1 MFELL
6 VIVAFVWLLIKA
18 IGLAFKLTWGMA
30 KIVASILMVLA
41 LPLLIVCLLFVGG
54 AILIVPV
61 AMIGMAAGIMKS
73 CIAQWTLFRTGHRA
87 SECRSLQVTRHR
99 RWSRAI

>member
-6 VIVAFVWLLIKA
+6 TIIVFAWLLIKA

-61 AMIGMAAGIMKS
+61 AMIGIAAGIMKS
-73 CIAQWTLFRTGHRA
+73 CIKA
-87 SECRSLQVTRHR
+87 
-99 RWSRAI
+99 

>member
-6 VIVAFVWLLIKA
+6 TIVVSVWLLIKT

-54 AILIVPV
+54 AILIIPV
-61 AMIGMAAGIMKS
+61 AMIGIAAGIMKS
-73 CIAQWTLFRTGHRA
+73 CIKA
-87 SECRSLQVTRHR
+87 
-99 RWSRAI
+99 

>member
-6 VIVAFVWLLIKA
+6 TIIVFAWLLIKA

-30 KIVASILMVLA
+30 KIIASILMVLA

-54 AILIVPV
+54 VILIVPV
-61 AMIGMAAGIMKS
+61 AMIGIAAGIMKS
-73 CIAQWTLFRTGHRA
+73 CIKA
-87 SECRSLQVTRHR
+87 
-99 RWSRAI
+99 

>member
-6 VIVAFVWLLIKA
+6 TIVVFVWLLIKT
-18 IGLAFKLTWGMA
+18 IGLAFKLTRGMA
-30 KIVASILMVLA
+30 KIVASILLVLA

-61 AMIGMAAGIMKS
+61 AMIGIAAGIMKS
-73 CIAQWTLFRTGHRA
+73 CIKA
-87 SECRSLQVTRHR
+87 
-99 RWSRAI
+99 

>member
-6 VIVAFVWLLIKA
+6 TIVVFVWLLIKT

-30 KIVASILMVLA
+30 KIVASILLVLA

-61 AMIGMAAGIMKS
+61 AMIGIAAGIMKF
-73 CIAQWTLFRTGHRA
+73 CIKA
-87 SECRSLQVTRHR
+87 
-99 RWSRAI
+99 

>member
-6 VIVAFVWLLIKA
+6 TIVVSVWLLIKT

-30 KIVASILMVLA
+30 KIIASILVVLA

-61 AMIGMAAGIMKS
+61 AMIGIAAGIMKS
-73 CIAQWTLFRTGHRA
+73 CIKA
-87 SECRSLQVTRHR
+87 
-99 RWSRAI
+99 

>member
-6 VIVAFVWLLIKA
+6 TIVVFAWLLIKA

-30 KIVASILMVLA
+30 KIVASSLLVLA

-61 AMIGMAAGIMKS
+61 AMIGIAAGIMKS
-73 CIAQWTLFRTGHRA
+73 CIK
-87 SECRSLQVTRHR
+87 V
-99 RWSRAI
+99 

>member
-6 VIVAFVWLLIKA
+6 TIIVFVWLLIKA

-30 KIVASILMVLA
+30 KIIASILMVLA

-54 AILIVPV
+54 AILIIPV
-61 AMIGMAAGIMKS
+61 AMIGIAAGIMKS
-73 CIAQWTLFRTGHRA
+73 CIKA
-87 SECRSLQVTRHR
+87 
-99 RWSRAI
+99 

>member
-6 VIVAFVWLLIKA
+6 TSIVFAWLLIKA

-30 KIVASILMVLA
+30 KIIASILMVLA

-61 AMIGMAAGIMKS
+61 AMIGIAAGIMKS
-73 CIAQWTLFRTGHRA
+73 CIKA
-87 SECRSLQVTRHR
+87 
-99 RWSRAI
+99 

>member
-6 VIVAFVWLLIKA
+6 TIIVFAWLLIKA
-18 IGLAFKLTWGMA
+18 IGLAFKLTWGMV

-61 AMIGMAAGIMKS
+61 AMIGIAAGIMKS
-73 CIAQWTLFRTGHRA
+73 CIKA
-87 SECRSLQVTRHR
+87 
-99 RWSRAI
+99 

>member
-6 VIVAFVWLLIKA
+6 TIIVFAWLLIKA

-61 AMIGMAAGIMKS
+61 AMIGIAAGIMKS
-73 CIAQWTLFRTGHRA
+73 CIK
-87 SECRSLQVTRHR
+87 S
-99 RWSRAI
+99 

>member
-6 VIVAFVWLLIKA
+6 TIIVFVWLLIKA

-30 KIVASILMVLA
+30 KIVSSILMVLA

-61 AMIGMAAGIMKS
+61 AMIGIAAGIMKS
-73 CIAQWTLFRTGHRA
+73 CIKA
-87 SECRSLQVTRHR
+87 
-99 RWSRAI
+99 

>member
-6 VIVAFVWLLIKA
+6 TLVVFVWLLIKT

-30 KIVASILMVLA
+30 KIVASILLVLA

-54 AILIVPV
+54 AILIIPV
-61 AMIGMAAGIMKS
+61 AMIGIAAGIMKS
-73 CIAQWTLFRTGHRA
+73 CIKA
-87 SECRSLQVTRHR
+87 
-99 RWSRAI
+99 

>member
-6 VIVAFVWLLIKA
+6 TIVVFVWLLIKA

-30 KIVASILMVLA
+30 KIAASILMVLA

-61 AMIGMAAGIMKS
+61 AMIGIAAGIMKS
-73 CIAQWTLFRTGHRA
+73 CIKA
-87 SECRSLQVTRHR
+87 
-99 RWSRAI
+99 

>member
-6 VIVAFVWLLIKA
+6 TIVVFVWLLIKT

-30 KIVASILMVLA
+30 KIVASILLVLA

-61 AMIGMAAGIMKS
+61 AMIGIAAGIMKS
-73 CIAQWTLFRTGHRA
+73 CIKA
-87 SECRSLQVTRHR
+87 
-99 RWSRAI
+99 

>member
-6 VIVAFVWLLIKA
+6 TIIVFAWLLIKT

-41 LPLLIVCLLFVGG
+41 LPLLIVCLLFVSG

-61 AMIGMAAGIMKS
+61 AMIGIAAGIMKS
-73 CIAQWTLFRTGHRA
+73 CIK
-87 SECRSLQVTRHR
+87 V
-99 RWSRAI
+99 

>member
-6 VIVAFVWLLIKA
+6 TIIVFAWLLIKA

-61 AMIGMAAGIMKS
+61 AMIGIAAGIMKS
-73 CIAQWTLFRTGHRA
+73 CIK
-87 SECRSLQVTRHR
+87 V
-99 RWSRAI
+99 

>member
-6 VIVAFVWLLIKA
+6 TIVVFAWLLIKA

-30 KIVASILMVLA
+30 KIVASILLVLA

-54 AILIVPV
+54 AILIIPV
-61 AMIGMAAGIMKS
+61 AMIGIAAGIMKS
-73 CIAQWTLFRTGHRA
+73 CIKT
-87 SECRSLQVTRHR
+87 
-99 RWSRAI
+99 

>member
-6 VIVAFVWLLIKA
+6 TIVVFAWLLIKA

-61 AMIGMAAGIMKS
+61 AMIGIAAGIMKS
-73 CIAQWTLFRTGHRA
+73 CIKT
-87 SECRSLQVTRHR
+87 
-99 RWSRAI
+99 

>member
-6 VIVAFVWLLIKA
+6 TIVVFVWLLIKA

-30 KIVASILMVLA
+30 KIIASILVVLA

-61 AMIGMAAGIMKS
+61 AMIGIAAGIMKS
-73 CIAQWTLFRTGHRA
+73 CIKA
-87 SECRSLQVTRHR
+87 
-99 RWSRAI
+99 

>member
-6 VIVAFVWLLIKA
+6 TIVVFAWLLIKA

-54 AILIVPV
+54 AILIIPV
-61 AMIGMAAGIMKS
+61 AMIGIAAGIMKS
-73 CIAQWTLFRTGHRA
+73 CIKA
-87 SECRSLQVTRHR
+87 
-99 RWSRAI
+99 

>member
-6 VIVAFVWLLIKA
+6 TIVVFVWLLAKA

-30 KIVASILMVLA
+30 KIVASILLVLA

-54 AILIVPV
+54 AILIIPV
-61 AMIGMAAGIMKS
+61 AMIGIAAGIMKS
-73 CIAQWTLFRTGHRA
+73 CIKA
-87 SECRSLQVTRHR
+87 
-99 RWSRAI
+99 

>member
-6 VIVAFVWLLIKA
+6 TIVVFVWLLVKT

-30 KIVASILMVLA
+30 KIVASILLVLA

-61 AMIGMAAGIMKS
+61 AMIGIAAGIMKS
-73 CIAQWTLFRTGHRA
+73 CIKA
-87 SECRSLQVTRHR
+87 
-99 RWSRAI
+99 

>member
-6 VIVAFVWLLIKA
+6 TIVVFVWLTIKA

-61 AMIGMAAGIMKS
+61 AMIGIAAGIMKS
-73 CIAQWTLFRTGHRA
+73 CIK
-87 SECRSLQVTRHR
+87 S
-99 RWSRAI
+99 

>member
-6 VIVAFVWLLIKA
+6 TIVVSVWLLIKT

-30 KIVASILMVLA
+30 KIVASILLVLA

-61 AMIGMAAGIMKS
+61 AMIGIAAGIMKS
-73 CIAQWTLFRTGHRA
+73 CIKA
-87 SECRSLQVTRHR
+87 
-99 RWSRAI
+99 

>member
-6 VIVAFVWLLIKA
+6 TIVVFAWLLIKT

-61 AMIGMAAGIMKS
+61 AMIGIAAGIMKS
-73 CIAQWTLFRTGHRA
+73 CIKA
-87 SECRSLQVTRHR
+87 
-99 RWSRAI
+99 

>member
-6 VIVAFVWLLIKA
+6 TIVVFVWLLIKT

-30 KIVASILMVLA
+30 KIIASILVVLA

-54 AILIVPV
+54 AILIIPV
-61 AMIGMAAGIMKS
+61 AMIGIAAGIMKS
-73 CIAQWTLFRTGHRA
+73 CIKA
-87 SECRSLQVTRHR
+87 
-99 RWSRAI
+99 

>member
-6 VIVAFVWLLIKA
+6 TIVVFVWLLIKT

-30 KIVASILMVLA
+30 KIVASILIVLA

-54 AILIVPV
+54 AILIIPV
-61 AMIGMAAGIMKS
+61 AMIGIAAGIMKS
-73 CIAQWTLFRTGHRA
+73 CIKA
-87 SECRSLQVTRHR
+87 
-99 RWSRAI
+99 

>member
-18 IGLAFKLTWGMA
+18 VGLAFKLTWGMA
-30 KIVASILMVLA
+30 KIFASILMVLA

-54 AILIVPV
+54 AILIIPV
-61 AMIGMAAGIMKS
+61 AMIGIAAGIMKS
-73 CIAQWTLFRTGHRA
+73 CIRT
-87 SECRSLQVTRHR
+87 
-99 RWSRAI
+99 

>member
-6 VIVAFVWLLIKA
+6 TIVVFVWLTIKA

-30 KIVASILMVLA
+30 KIVASILMVFA

-61 AMIGMAAGIMKS
+61 AMIGIAAGIMKS
-73 CIAQWTLFRTGHRA
+73 CIKA
-87 SECRSLQVTRHR
+87 
-99 RWSRAI
+99 